1 MYSEVFYLPFAKQ
14 ISGMPLIKRRVT
26 AVELL
31 LFLCLVLI
39 LIGVGFWVLDPI
51 EYLRRHRDNQRLVD
65 LASLEEAI
73 DRTEATLTSTQGVP
87 VSSAS
92 VGATQAID
100 GYGWLPLD
108 LTGYIETLPIDP
120 LNGKTFTDIG
130 GDAVIGEYQF
140 ISDGNFY
147 VLRTHLEAEASRE
160 YYATDGNDNSWY
172 ELGDAPGLSTY
183 FGL

>member
-1 MYSEVFYLPFAKQ
+1 M
-14 ISGMPLIKRRVT
+14 LIKRRVGT
-26 AVELL
+26 AETVITA
-31 LFLCLVLI
+31 CLIII
-39 LIGVGFWVLDPI
+39 LAGVAFWVVDPI
-51 EYLRRHRDNQRLVD
+51 ERLKRGRDNQRMND
-65 LASLEEAI
+65 LAELRESV
-73 DRTEATLTSTQGVP
+73 DRTEALLTSTQGVP

-92 VGATQAID
+92 VGATMAVD
-100 GYGWLPLD
+100 GSGWLPLN
-108 LTGYIETLPIDP
+108 LNGQLETLPNDP
-120 LNGKTFTDIG
+120 LNGKTFTDVG

-140 ISDGNFY
+140 ISDGSYY